1 MGNQNKTVQ
10 CPQCYSYVTED
21 SRFCH
26 KCGYSLE
33 ELQKTLTYTPPL
45 EQLIVETLQ
54 FDPGESFGPR
64 YRIIEEIGRGGMGRV
79 YKAEDKE
86 LNINVALKMIRPEYS
101 SNPQLIQKFKE
112 ETLLARSISHENVI
126 RIHDIGDVNDI
137 KFISMDYIR
146 GQNLKELILTSGTL
160 AVETTIKLTEQ
171 LCRGLGAAHKK
182 GIVHQDLKPRNIM
195 IDSDGRVHIM
205 DFGVAKSLAA
215 HETRPS
221 KGIIGTPPYLSPEQA
236 KKEKIDQRSDI
247 YSLGI
252 IIYEMLTGKR
262 PFEADTSSGYIEK
275 HIHERPPSPS
285 DTNPLIPPFLE
296 KIILKCLEKDKAN
309 RYQGVEEILKD
320 LEEYEETSMVISARP
335 KAYKLWKLAFIIP
348 LVAIIILGIFLM
360 TRKTKTQ
367 IPSPYEGGRIPIAVM
382 YFENNT
388 GDENLDHWRST
399 LADLLTSDLAQSLH
413 LRVLPQ
419 DTVLQLLEKM
429 NQEEAKR
436 YSTDII
442 DEIASQVGTRYFILA
457 SYTKEAENFRINLK
471 VREAYS
477 QEFVGTK
484 IFRGERLITL
494 VDQLTPEIKSML
506 DISRYDIASDY
517 DKDIGKIITD
527 NPEAYKFYWLG
538 EQYYK
543 EGEYERSNEALEEAI
558 KIDEKF
564 AIAYKR
570 ISENYH
576 YMHKFDLSKEYAHKA
591 LSMTDRVSVRNRY
604 LIEGWTHTILDDSY
618 EKAIETYKEMLEYYP
633 DDIDGNIY
641 LGAIYRNLEEW
652 DLAAERFN
660 KILKV
665 SPVLAC
671 INLISFNMA
680 EGQYEE
686 AKDILEAN
694 KENYFNMVLFHSD
707 LSLLYLCQNRIDL
720 ALLEIEKALTID
732 PENYQSLRLLGFIHE
747 MKNDF
752 ESAEQTYKTLIQ
764 NEDLHQKIGGRLWL
778 AYLNLTRGQYEL
790 CKHEISQGII
800 LCEKNDLKL
809 SKLRFLKFSAYL
821 NLGMNRLDQAVE
833 VLEKAEKT
841 ALETYATGD
850 LIFILKLSGIIQIK
864 MKKINEA
871 KNTAQKLKKLIQRTA
886 GRKHMRYY
894 HHLMG
899 IITLNENKTSQAIEE
914 FEKAVSLLP
923 QQHYIYDEHTFF
935 LYPSALAYYQ
945 HRDLERALNQLNRI
959 VSLTTGRLMWGDIYA
974 KSFYWLGKIYQE
986 KGWIG
991 KAIENYET
999 FLKLWNDADPG
1010 LTEIDEAKK
1019 QLVLLRDASH
1029 Q

>member
-10 CPQCYSYVTED
+10 CPQCYTYVTEE

-26 KCGYSLE
+26 KCGLSLDKQ
-33 ELQKTLTYTPPL
+33 QKTLTYTPPL
-45 EQLIVETLQ
+45 EEFIKDTLH
-54 FDPGESFGPR
+54 FDPGESFGNR

-101 SNPQLIQKFKE
+101 SNPRFIQKFKE

-126 RIHDIGDVNDI
+126 RIHDIGDVDDI

-146 GQNLKELILTSGTL
+146 GQSLKELIHTSGTL
-160 AVETTIKLTEQ
+160 AVETTTKITEQ
-171 LCRGLGAAHKK
+171 LCRGLEAAHKK
-182 GIVHQDLKPRNIM
+182 GVVHQDLKPRNIM
-195 IDSDGRVHIM
+195 IDSDGKAYIM

-215 HETRPS
+215 DETRPS

-262 PFEADTSSGYIEK
+262 PFESDTFAGYIEK

-296 KIILKCLEKDKAN
+296 RIILKCLEKDKTK
-309 RYQGVEEILKD
+309 RYQNVEMILKD
-320 LEEYEETSMVISARP
+320 MEAYEETSMVISTQPRVH
-335 KAYKLWKLAFIIP
+335 KLWKLAFFIP
-348 LVAIIILGIFLM
+348 LVAIIILGIFLLI
-360 TRKTKTQ
+360 RKTKTRL
-367 IPSPYEGGRIPIAVM
+367 PSPYESGRIPIAVM

-399 LADLLTSDLAQSLH
+399 LADLLTSDLAQSRH

-419 DTVLQLLEKM
+419 DTLFQLLKKM
-429 NQEEAKR
+429 NQEESKR

-442 DEIASQVGTRYFILA
+442 DEIASQIGTRYFILA

-494 VDQLTPEIKSML
+494 VDELTPEIKSML
-506 DISRYDIASDY
+506 DISRYDIASDF

-527 NPEAYKFYWLG
+527 NPEAYKYYWLG

-543 EGEYERSNEALEEAI
+543 EGKYERSNEALQEAI

-576 YMHKFDLSKEYAHKA
+576 YMHKFDLAKEYAHKA

-604 LIEGWTHTILDDSY
+604 LIEGWVNTILEDSY

-641 LGAIYRNLEEW
+641 LGSIYRNMEEW

-665 SPVLAC
+665 SPVIAC
-671 INLISFNMA
+671 ENLVSFNMA
-680 EGQYEE
+680 KGLYEE
-686 AKDILEAN
+686 AKNILQAN
-694 KENYFNMVLFHSD
+694 KENYFNMILFHSD
-707 LSLLYLCQNRIDL
+707 LSLLYLCQNRFDI
-720 ALLEIEKALTID
+720 ALLEIEKALAIA
-732 PENYQSLRLLGFIHE
+732 PENFQSLRLLGMIHE
-747 MKNDF
+747 TKNDF
-752 ESAEQTYKTLIQ
+752 ESAEKIYRTLIQ
-764 NEDLHQKIGGRLWL
+764 RDDLHPKIGGHLWL

-790 CKHEISQGII
+790 SAHEITQGIS

-809 SKLRFLKFSAYL
+809 SKLRFLKFLAYL
-821 NLGMNRLDQAVE
+821 NLRRNRLDQAIE
-833 VLEKAEKT
+833 ALEEAEET
-841 ALETYATGD
+841 ALETYVTED
-850 LIFILKLSGIIQIK
+850 LIFILTLSGIIQIK
-864 MKKINEA
+864 MNKVSEA
-871 KNTAQKLKKLIQRTA
+871 KDTAQELRQLIQRTR
-886 GRKHMRYY
+886 GRKYMRYN

-899 IITLNENKTSQAIEE
+899 MIALEENKTSQAIEE

-923 QQHYIYDEHTFF
+923 QQHYIYDEHAFF

-945 HRDLERALNQLNRI
+945 HGDLEKALNQLEKI
-959 VSLTTGRLMWGDIYA
+959 VSLSTGRLMWGDIYA

-986 KGWIG
+986 KRWIG
-991 KAIENYET
+991 KAIENYEM
-999 FLKLWNDADPG
+999 FLKLWNDADPD
-1010 LTEIDEAKK
+1010 LTEIDEAKR
-1019 QLVLLRDASH
+1019 QLETFFNASIK
-1029 Q
+1029 